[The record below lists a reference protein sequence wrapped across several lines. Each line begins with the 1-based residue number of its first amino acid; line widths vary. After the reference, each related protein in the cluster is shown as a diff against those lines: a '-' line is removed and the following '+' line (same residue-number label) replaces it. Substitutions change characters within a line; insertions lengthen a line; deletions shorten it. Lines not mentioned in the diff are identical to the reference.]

1 MTPSFGEALD
11 NFGKT
16 LCCPLCHGILVDP
29 ASIIGCRHLFCREC
43 VFNPLGTKG
52 KCPVCLLP
60 AQPKDISK
68 NIVTDSILHHYLAL
82 KSHFDSEKH
91 RPFLENKNLIP
102 DKHTKIPET
111 QYPLDSPYGTLF
123 WAIRNEECKKAT
135 TPRRAK
141 ESLKL
146 PTKSQNFSKNCQNGD
161 KEKFEK
167 KIHIYTPKSKLP
179 EIRPKLGEAKFST
192 ELSRPLHKI
201 NLKIMILTGKV
212 NRGSIFSLFDC
223 QSRLTKNGTLRDYLD
238 GEEYTLPE
246 WICLVCQIVLKKPKS
261 SIIHM
266 LVDGK
271 PFQELLK

>member
-1 MTPSFGEALD
+1 MTLSFREALD

-68 NIVTDSILHHYLAL
+68 NIVTDSILYHYVAL
-82 KSHFDSEKH
+82 KSHFDSEEH
-91 RPFLENKNLIP
+91 RSFLENKNSIS
-102 DKHTKIPET
+102 DKHTEIPET
-111 QYPLDSPYGTLF
+111 QHPSDSPYETLF
-123 WAIRNEECKKAT
+123 WAIRNEECKEAT
-135 TPRRAK
+135 GQTK

-146 PTKSQNFSKNCQNGD
+146 RTKSQNFSKNCQNGD
-161 KEKFEK
+161 KGKLER
-167 KIHIYTPKSKLP
+167 KIRVHTPESKLP
-179 EIRPKLGEAKFST
+179 EIRRRLGEAKFAT

-201 NLKIMILTGKV
+201 NLKIMILTGKI

-246 WICLVCQIVLKKPKS
+246 WICLVCQIVLKNPRS
-261 SIIHM
+261 PIIHM

-271 PFQELLK
+271 PFQELLE